1 MKRWI
6 ALVAAAA
13 LLAACGDDGGTTVEL
28 DVTDSLSEVSLDVGD
43 QLEVSLEANPTTGY
57 SWELG
62 PLPEG
67 LQLVS
72 SEFEEPGG
80 SLVGAPGMQ
89 RFVFE
94 AVGAGSGILRFE
106 YVRVFEDPVVAEQIV
121 EYVLTITGD

>member
-1 MKRWI
+1 MRRWL

-13 LLAACGDDGGTTVEL
+13 LLGACGDDGGTTVEL
-28 DVTDSLSEVSLDVGD
+28 DATDSLSDVSLDVGD
-43 QLEVSLEANPTTGY
+43 QLDVSLEANPTTGY

-62 PLPEG
+62 PLPDG

-89 RFVFE
+89 LFVFDV
-94 AVGAGSGILRFE
+94 VGPGSGILRFE
-106 YVRVFEDPVVAEQIV
+106 YVRVFDDPVIAEQIV
-121 EYVLTITGD
+121 EYVLTIED

>member
-1 MKRWI
+1 MRRWL

-13 LLAACGDDGGTTVEL
+13 LLGACGDDGGTTVEL
-28 DVTDSLSEVSLDVGD
+28 DATDSLSDVSLDVGD
-43 QLEVSLEANPTTGY
+43 QLAVELEANPTTGY

-62 PLPEG
+62 PLPDG

-89 RFVFE
+89 LFVFDV
-94 AVGAGSGILRFE
+94 VGPGSGILRFE
-106 YVRVFEDPVVAEQIV
+106 YVRVFDDPVIAEQIV
-121 EYVLTITGD
+121 EYVLTIEE

>member
-1 MKRWI
+1 MRRWI

-28 DVTDSLSEVSLDVGD
+28 GATDSLSEVSLDVGD
-43 QLEVSLEANPTTGY
+43 QLSVSLEANPTTGY

-62 PLPEG
+62 PLPDG

-80 SLVGAPGMQ
+80 SLVGASGMQ
-89 RFVFE
+89 RFVFD
-94 AVGAGSGILRFE
+94 AVGSGNGILRFE
-106 YVRVFEDPVVAEQIV
+106 YVRVFDDPVIAERIV
-121 EYVLTITGD
+121 EYVLAID

>member
-89 RFVFE
+89 QFVFE

>member
-1 MKRWI
+1 MKRLI
-6 ALVAAAA
+6 ALVAATA

-28 DVTDSLSEVSLDVGD
+28 DAGDSLSEVSLDVGD
-43 QLEVSLEANPTTGY
+43 QLDVQFESNPTTGY

-62 PLPEG
+62 PLPDG

-89 RFVFE
+89 RFVFDV
-94 AVGAGSGILRFE
+94 VGRGSGILRLE
-106 YVRVFEDPVVAEQIV
+106 YVRVFDDPVIAEKIV
-121 EYVLTITGD
+121 EYVLTIDGD

>member
-13 LLAACGDDGGTTVEL
+13 LLAACGDDGGSTVEL
-28 DVTDSLSEVSLDVGD
+28 DATDSLSEVSLDVGD
-43 QLEVSLEANPTTGY
+43 QLDVSLEANPTTGY

-89 RFVFE
+89 LFVFDV
-94 AVGAGSGILRFE
+94 VGAGGGILRFE
-106 YVRVFEDPVVAEQIV
+106 YVRVFDDPVVAEQVV
-121 EYVLTITGD
+121 EYVLTIEE

>member
-6 ALVAAAA
+6 ALVAATA

-28 DVTDSLSEVSLDVGD
+28 DAGDSLSEVSLDVGD
-43 QLEVSLEANPTTGY
+43 QLDVQLESNPTTGY

-62 PLPEG
+62 PLPDG

-72 SEFEEPGG
+72 SDFEEPGG
-80 SLVGAPGMQ
+80 SLVGAPGTQ
-89 RFVFE
+89 LFVFDV
-94 AVGAGSGILRFE
+94 VGAGGGILRFE
-106 YVRVFEDPVVAEQIV
+106 YVRVFDDPVVAEQIV